1 MSEQVKVFKNVQTQ
15 TATGAAHD
23 VALVTTTASQ
33 QAVIKDINIKG
44 AEIATVALDGFELM
58 GSTTADSNLVASGS
72 LIMGP
77 SSTLALKFPAT
88 RAVQTQGFFG
98 MFFSNGTD
106 TCNYMVG
113 TGVQAANGLSTELT
127 SSTSLR
133 TDSSLDSDDAC
144 VSVDPTT
151 GVASYWRMRSDYLTR
166 FDGTS
171 GSPVSSISFGS
182 SSYGICTDNVYI
194 YATNSASFTA
204 LYRHNIA
211 TGANDTVNLSV
222 TIYGRQGNQGS
233 GMEYHNGLIYTKQ
246 EGGSQNTYVYDMA
259 KDTVTTFGN
268 GNVGS
273 YSDGFGLTTNLAGET
288 FLVEQ
293 GPDSWWWYSITQNVT
308 GGVASGSATHGSG
321 TSGSSTEYGNGMV
334 EVAPGILYCFQ
345 EQSDDMA
352 IFDLNVSPPTRQ
364 EITNATSRNASV
376 YNNYGNAFAVAGYV
390 RPFVDT
396 VKYDALVSGVLIT
409 DGV

>member
-1 MSEQVKVFKNVQTQ
+1 MSEQVKVFKNVHTQ

-88 RAVQTQGFFG
+88 RAVQTKGFFG

-106 TCNYMVG
+106 TCNYMEG
-113 TGVQAANGLSTELT
+113 TGVQATNGLQTAIT

-133 TDSSLDSDDAC
+133 TDNSFDSDDAC

-151 GVASYWRMRSDYLTR
+151 GVASFWRMRSDYITR

-171 GSPVSSISFGS
+171 GNPVSNISFGS

-194 YATNSASFTA
+194 YATESGNTSSLF
-204 LYRHNIA
+204 RHHIA
-211 TGANDTVNLSV
+211 TGVNDTVSLSV
-222 TIYGRQGNQGS
+222 TIYGRQANQGS
-233 GMEYHNGLIYTKQ
+233 GMEYHNGVIYTKQ
-246 EGGSQNTYVYDMA
+246 EGGSNDIYALDLTA
-259 KDTVTTFGN
+259 LTVSSFSN

-288 FLVEQ
+288 FLVESRCCKRLSYTWF
-293 GPDSWWWYSITQNVT
+293 GFVWLIYRVWRWNGRSCT
-308 GGVASGSATHGSG
+308 G
-321 TSGSSTEYGNGMV
+321 N
-334 EVAPGILYCFQ
+334 P
-345 EQSDDMA
+345 
-352 IFDLNVSPPTRQ
+352 
-364 EITNATSRNASV
+364 
-376 YNNYGNAFAVAGYV
+376 
-390 RPFVDT
+390 
-396 VKYDALVSGVLIT
+396 VLLPRAK
-409 DGV
+409 